1 MGNLLDDLSTDTIKL
16 DGFSPDELA
25 RELHALG
32 PRWSLVEGALHLA
45 LPGPMTRT
53 GVAAAFV
60 GTLAEELE
68 HYPQVAL
75 DRDGMT
81 LSIRT
86 HGARSVTVIDLVFAA
101 RVEQWLRANG
111 WPT

>member
-1 MGNLLDDLSTDTIKL
+1 MS
-16 DGFSPDELA
+16 
-25 RELHALG
+25 
-32 PRWSLVEGALHLA
+32 
-45 LPGPMTRT
+45 RT
-53 GVAAAFV
+53 GVAVAFV
-60 GTLAEELE
+60 GTLADELE
-68 HYPQVAL
+68 HHPKVVL

-86 HGARSVTVIDLVFAA
+86 TGARSVTVIDLVFAA